1 MEIIIKKN
9 YEEVSQVAA
18 NMVIKGILIN
28 NRLILGLATGSSPI
42 GLYNNLIDAFESNII
57 SFKNVKTYN
66 LDEYVGIARTH
77 PQSYYSFMHENLFK
91 HIDIKKENINIP
103 NNDVTRMDELAAE
116 YDDRLLGK
124 QRDIQILGIGNNG
137 HIGFNEPGT
146 SLSNETFIIELDRQ
160 TRMDNSRFFNSLE
173 EVPEF
178 AITMG
183 IKNIMY
189 AKKIILIATG
199 KNKAKIINEAINGE
213 IREEV
218 PASILQLHPD
228 LTIILDEEAASEINN
243 LDVLNY

>member
-91 HIDIKKENINIP
+91 HIDIKKENIN
-103 NNDVTRMDELAAE
+103 N
-116 YDDRLLGK
+116 K
-124 QRDIQILGIGNNG
+124 NG
-137 HIGFNEPGT
+137 
-146 SLSNETFIIELDRQ
+146 
-160 TRMDNSRFFNSLE
+160 
-173 EVPEF
+173 
-178 AITMG
+178 
-183 IKNIMY
+183 
-189 AKKIILIATG
+189 
-199 KNKAKIINEAINGE
+199 
-213 IREEV
+213 
-218 PASILQLHPD
+218 
-228 LTIILDEEAASEINN
+228 
-243 LDVLNY
+243 